1 MGTARALPSLPPP
14 QNFFDLDRPGSD
26 IRLDGMAMRSN
37 SYHDINQGCGWDRW
51 GAKGMSEGRQRR
63 AGAGDM
69 SDVELVN
76 QLVAG
81 KRAAFPVFYH
91 RYARLIRH
99 CITKR
104 THLEADDL
112 MQDFFV
118 KLQASNF
125 KALDHWNRVT
135 PLTNYLS
142 LVIKNFVIDAYRG
155 QGGRRGPRQRNPIDT
170 LRDWMRR
177 VILGGGRSGED
188 DAGDDDEEQVSDW
201 HASPDTRLERLELR
215 KQGIKAWSRLS
226 SPRDRRLICGKF
238 HRDTPA
244 DQAALAEGL
253 SPGTFRKAIFDAQKR
268 YMTVMRDVAPEFFA

>member
-1 MGTARALPSLPPP
+1 MQMGPL
-14 QNFFDLDRPGSD
+14 
-26 IRLDGMAMRSN
+26 
-37 SYHDINQGCGWDRW
+37 
-51 GAKGMSEGRQRR
+51 GATGMSEARQRR
-63 AGAGDM
+63 AGVEDV

-76 QLVAG
+76 QLVEG
-81 KRAAFPVFYH
+81 KRAAFPIFYH

-112 MQDFFV
+112 TQDFFV

-135 PLTNYLS
+135 PLANYLS
-142 LVIKNFVIDAYRG
+142 FIIKNFVIDVYRR
-155 QGGRRGPRQRNPIDT
+155 QGGGRGPRQPNTIDT

-177 VILGGGRSGED
+177 VISGGGRSSDED
-188 DAGDDDEEQVSDW
+188 ARDDEEEQVSDW
-201 HASPDTRLERLELR
+201 HAPPDTRLEHRELR

-268 YMTVMRDVAPEFFA
+268 YMTLMRDVAPEFFA